1 MAEDVIMKKLLV
13 LLFAAASLP
22 CMAQGIVCQW
32 HKVKIDASRTG
43 VGVPT
48 VSDVREKIG
57 TVENGVYYAPNG
69 RQFRSGSTPLV
80 AERMLA
86 AQPAMAEMKAVVGHA
101 SMDLVKK
108 APESALSNLIVD
120 CVMAKAAS
128 VTGRRVDV
136 GIMNFGGIRVDL
148 FKGDILMDDVVSMLP
163 FTNYICYLEVRGRD
177 LRRLFSEMA
186 ARKVEVIGGAR
197 IVVNGGQP
205 ESVII
210 DGAPLDDNKVYGVAT
225 IDFLLDG
232 GDGISVAR
240 NALSLVR
247 TDVLVREAFMDH
259 LAKLREE
266 GKSLEYSTD
275 GRVTIK

>member
-1 MAEDVIMKKLLV
+1 MMKKLLV

-22 CMAQGIVCQW
+22 CMAQSVSYQW

-43 VGVPT
+43 VGVPS
-48 VSDVREKIG
+48 VSDVHEKIG

-69 RQFRSGSTPLV
+69 RRFRSGCTPLV

-120 CVMAKAAS
+120 CVMTKAAAA
-128 VTGRRVDV
+128 TGRKVDV

-186 ARKVEVIGGAR
+186 ARKVQVIGGAR
-197 IVVNGGQP
+197 IVVDGGQL
-205 ESVII
+205 ESVVI

-247 TDVLVREAFMDH
+247 TDVLVREAFMDY
-259 LAKLREE
+259 LARLREK